1 MARGIN
7 KVMLLGHLGN
17 DPEVRIEDDK
27 SPLVTM
33 SMGTSES
40 WNDKDGNKQEKTTWH
55 KVTLNGQ
62 PARFARDYLKKGDLV
77 WVEGKN
83 ESRSYEKD
91 GEKKYD
97 YSVKGLR
104 VESYG
109 SKGGSE
115 SSGNQGTKDD
125 IPF

>member
-7 KVMLLGHLGN
+7 KVMMLLGHLGN

-27 SPLVTM
+27 NPLVTM

-40 WNDKDGNKQEKTTWH
+40 WNDKDGNKQEDNLAQ

-97 YSVKGLR
+97 YSVKGLG

-109 SKGGSE
+109 SKGG
-115 SSGNQGTKDD
+115 
-125 IPF
+125 F